1 MRSLTET
8 ADMNNANA
16 AGEGLR
22 VLQRVVFPAED
33 FDVVPLYVETNLDRG
48 AAELSAEMQ
57 ALALTGR
64 RKHAADL
71 PMANAAAIGEAQSSV
86 RFGSDV
92 PAHLVEDV
100 GPRRSAVISP
110 GRRVSFG
117 TYFNAFPASYWRRW
131 TTVSSVT
138 FRVRVEGES
147 TIILYRSTYRGHS
160 HPVETI
166 RVESDEPETIER
178 SLSLTPFIDGGWYW
192 FDVVA
197 GPRATT
203 LLDADWLALADSAP
217 AGRISIGITTFNKP
231 DDVVAQLR
239 TLGEAT
245 DIHDLLDTVYVV
257 DQGTD
262 RVIDHPGFADAAKKI

>member
-16 AGEGLR
+16 PGEGLR

-33 FDVVPLYVETNLDRG
+33 FDVVPLYVETNIDRG
-48 AAELSAEMQ
+48 AHELSAEMQ

-64 RKHAADL
+64 RKNAADL
-71 PMANAAAIGEAQSSV
+71 PVASAAAVGEAQSSI
-86 RFGSDV
+86 RFGGDV
-92 PAHLVEDV
+92 PAHLVEGV

-110 GRRVSFG
+110 DCRVSFG

-166 RVESDEPETIER
+166 RIDSDERETVER
-178 SLSLTPFIDGGWYW
+178 TLPLTPFIDGGWYW
-192 FDVVA
+192 FDIVA
-197 GPRATT
+197 GPPRTT
-203 LLDADWLALADSAP
+203 LRSTDSRWL
-217 AGRISIGITTFNKP
+217 
-231 DDVVAQLR
+231 V
-239 TLGEAT
+239 
-245 DIHDLLDTVYVV
+245 
-257 DQGTD
+257 
-262 RVIDHPGFADAAKKI
+262 